1 LTYPQKTWKLTA
13 SCNDDA
19 GFPMKFRKRYYDF
32 FSHFYDY
39 VIKLH
44 SQDKRLWL
52 RHYLARESGVKP
64 ADCVLD
70 LCTGTGSM
78 AIVLT
83 QYTPQGMVVG
93 LDFSLG
99 MLRKAKEK
107 AKGAENLYFV
117 AADASAIPFKAEVFD
132 IVTCSHAMYEL
143 SQDVRRSTLENVY
156 MCLRS
161 GGHFCMMEH
170 EEPEQLFIK
179 FLYRLRLLSM
189 GREGRKI
196 VRHEVDELK
205 EIFTGVAKEVTPAGR
220 TKVICGGKL
229 NLGSKTE

>member
-1 LTYPQKTWKLTA
+1 
-13 SCNDDA
+13 
-19 GFPMKFRKRYYDF
+19 MKFRKRYYDF

-44 SQDKRLWL
+44 SQDKSLWL
-52 RHYLARESGVKP
+52 RHYLARKSDVKP

-83 QYTPQGMVVG
+83 RYASQGVVVG

-107 AKGAENLYFV
+107 AKGTENLYFV
-117 AADASAIPFKAEVFD
+117 AADAGALPFKTEAFN

-143 SQDVRRSTLENVY
+143 SEDVRFFALENVNR
-156 MCLRS
+156 CLKSDGR
-161 GGHFCMMEH
+161 FCMMEH

-189 GREGRKI
+189 GRKGRKI
-196 VRHEVDELK
+196 VRREIDELK
-205 EIFTGVAKEVTPAGR
+205 EVFTDVAKKVTPAGR
-220 TKVICGGKL
+220 TKVICGRKKNWDG
-229 NLGSKTE
+229 NSGDSIQIIE

>member
-1 LTYPQKTWKLTA
+1 
-13 SCNDDA
+13 
-19 GFPMKFRKRYYDF
+19 MKFRKRYYDF

-143 SQDVRRSTLENVY
+143 SKDVRLFTLENVNR
-156 MCLRS
+156 CLRS
-161 GGHFCMMEH
+161 DGRFCMMEH

-196 VRHEVDELK
+196 VRHEIDELK
-205 EIFTGVAKEVTPAGR
+205 GIFTDVAKEVTPAGR

-229 NLGSKTE
+229 NLGPKTE

>member
-1 LTYPQKTWKLTA
+1 
-13 SCNDDA
+13 
-19 GFPMKFRKRYYDF
+19 MKFRKKYYDF

-44 SQDKRLWL
+44 SQDKSLEL

-64 ADCVLD
+64 TDCMLD

-78 AIVLT
+78 AMVLT

-107 AKGAENLYFV
+107 AIGTENLNFV
-117 AADASAIPFKAEVFD
+117 VADASAIPFKAEAFN
-132 IVTCSHAMYEL
+132 IITCSHAMYEL
-143 SQDVRRSTLENVY
+143 SKDVRFFTLENINR
-156 MCLRS
+156 CLRS
-161 GGHFCMMEH
+161 DGRFCMMEH
-170 EEPEQLFIK
+170 EEPEHPFIK

-189 GREGRKI
+189 GRESRKI
-196 VRHEVDELK
+196 VRHEIDELK
-205 EIFTGVAKEVTPAGR
+205 EIFTDVAKEVTPKGR
-220 TKVICGGKL
+220 TKVICGGKI
-229 NLGSKTE
+229 NLGSKQ

>member
-143 SQDVRRSTLENVY
+143 SKDVRLFTLENVNR
-156 MCLRS
+156 CLRS
-161 GGHFCMMEH
+161 DGRFCMMEH

-229 NLGSKTE
+229 NLGSKAE

>member
-1 LTYPQKTWKLTA
+1 MKL
-13 SCNDDA
+13 
-19 GFPMKFRKRYYDF
+19 RKRYYDF

-44 SQDKRLWL
+44 SQDQSLWL
-52 RHYLARESGVKP
+52 RHYLARESGVKST
-64 ADCVLD
+64 DCVLD

-99 MLRKAKEK
+99 MLKKAKEK
-107 AKGAENLYFV
+107 ARGTKNLYFV
-117 AADASAIPFKAEVFD
+117 VADAGALPFKAEAFN

-143 SQDVRRSTLENVY
+143 SEEVRFFALENVNR
-156 MCLRS
+156 CLRS
-161 GGHFCMMEH
+161 NGRFCMMEH
-170 EEPEQLFIK
+170 EEPKQLFIK

-189 GREGRKI
+189 GRKSRKV

-205 EIFTGVAKEVTPAGR
+205 EIFTGVAKEVTPTGR

-229 NLGSKTE
+229 NLGPKAE

>member
-1 LTYPQKTWKLTA
+1 MKL
-13 SCNDDA
+13 
-19 GFPMKFRKRYYDF
+19 RKRYYDF

-44 SQDKRLWL
+44 SQDQSLWL
-52 RHYLARESGVKP
+52 RHYLARESGVKST
-64 ADCVLD
+64 DCVLD

-99 MLRKAKEK
+99 MLKKAKEK
-107 AKGAENLYFV
+107 AKEVKRVHFV
-117 AADASAIPFKAEVFD
+117 VADAGALPFKEETFN

-143 SQDVRRSTLENVY
+143 SGEVRLFALENISR
-156 MCLRS
+156 CLRS
-161 GGHFCMMEH
+161 NGRFCMMEH
-170 EEPEQLFIK
+170 EEPEQLFVK

-189 GREGRKI
+189 GKEGRKI
-196 VRHEVDELK
+196 VRHELDELRRT
-205 EIFTGVAKEVTPAGR
+205 FSDVVKEVTPTGR
-220 TKVICGGKL
+220 TKMICGGKI

>member
-1 LTYPQKTWKLTA
+1 
-13 SCNDDA
+13 
-19 GFPMKFRKRYYDF
+19 MKFRKRYYDF

-44 SQDKRLWL
+44 SQDQSLSL
-52 RHYLARESGVKP
+52 RHYLARESGVKSR
-64 ADCVLD
+64 DYVLD

-78 AIVLT
+78 AMVLT
-83 QYTPQGMVVG
+83 QYAPQGMVVG

-107 AKGAENLYFV
+107 AKGTKNLFLV
-117 AADASAIPFKAEVFD
+117 VADADAFPFKTEAFN

-143 SQDVRRSTLENVY
+143 SEGVRLFTLENINR
-156 MCLRS
+156 CLRS
-161 GGHFCMMEH
+161 DGRFCMMEH

-196 VRHEVDELK
+196 VRHELDELRRIFTDVTK
-205 EIFTGVAKEVTPAGR
+205 EITPTGR
-220 TKVICGGKL
+220 TKMICGRKI